1 MVSME
6 TNNRIRTELTT
17 RRCMIKWIIVVIV
30 VINHVDDW
38 WLMIDNCWRN
48 VLYLTTDDW
57 LSFVSRVVVD
67 VIFRQF
73 FSRSTCCIVS
83 SQTYMHTYEWPVF
96 IYAYKLYAVYDMYEY
111 VHDSKLGWWQKA
123 QKKHLTMRIRWSDVQ
138 GIGFS
143 LSMHLNLWWFPRFS
157 VPRFP
162 VRTDPLNVESLHCH
176 TVILAYCHTVMY
188 SEYRTNRVD
197 TVLVLVLRTKLR
209 LHYKFR
215 QWTVDSI
222 ISSSYIQY
230 K

>member
-1 MVSME
+1 
-6 TNNRIRTELTT
+6 
-17 RRCMIKWIIVVIV
+17 
-30 VINHVDDW
+30 
-38 WLMIDNCWRN
+38 MIDNCWRN

-162 VRTDPLNVESLHCH
+162 VRTDPLNAWIFALSYCH
-176 TVILAYCHTVMY
+176 TVILSY
-188 SEYRTNRVD
+188 SNVQDKQSVD
-197 TVLVLVLRTKLR
+197 TVLVLRTSSR
-209 LHYKFR
+209 APPTI
-215 QWTVDSI
+215 QVSTVDSGQY
-222 ISSSYIQY
+222 YIFQLY
-230 K
+230 TVQVELYPQDAGLIDRS